1 MSKNSFKKRMNR
13 FILHARIDFRKSRWL
28 FIVYL
33 VLRMLV
39 IGIMIL
45 QLLNNNYWDV
55 FLCILTLVL
64 FMIPSF
70 VEKRIKI
77 DVPDTLEIIILL
89 FIFAAEVL
97 GEMGEYYV
105 TYPYWDTILHTV
117 NGFLC
122 AAIGFSMINI
132 LNNNEKFALKASPLF
147 AALMALCFSMTIG
160 VLWEFFEF
168 SMDALL
174 GTDMQKDTVVT
185 TINSVYLNP
194 EGKNTPYT
202 IEVESVVVNGEEWD
216 IGGYLDIGLIDTMR
230 DLFVN
235 FVGAVVFSIIGYF
248 YVKRQNESWLM
259 DHLLPSKI
267 GAGSSE
273 PPPEDGVAVIN
284 EDG

>member
-1 MSKNSFKKRMNR
+1 MGRIKKKINR
-13 FILHARIDFRKSRWL
+13 FIIHAKIAFRKNRGL

-33 VLRMLV
+33 VLRTMV
-39 IGIMIL
+39 IGMMIL
-45 QLLNNNYWDV
+45 QIFNNNYWDV
-55 FLCILTLVL
+55 FLCILTLIM

-97 GEMGEYYV
+97 GEMGEYYIS
-105 TYPYWDTILHTV
+105 YPYWDTALHTV

-132 LNNNEKFALKASPLF
+132 LNNHEKFAFKASPLF
-147 AALMALCFSMTIG
+147 AALVALCFSMTIG
-160 VLWEFFEF
+160 IVWEFFEF
-168 SMDALL
+168 SMDSLI

-216 IGGYLDIGLIDTMR
+216 IGGYLDIGLIDTMK

-235 FVGAVVFSIIGYF
+235 FVGAVAFSAFGYF
-248 YVKRQNESWLM
+248 YVRRQNKSWLM

-267 GAGSSE
+267 RDDSSD
-273 PPPEDGVAVIN
+273 PPPDN
-284 EDG
+284 